1 MERILIIDDSVANI
15 KILSNILAKDYK
27 VSICKNGKEGIKQAI
42 EQAPILILLDI
53 IMPEMDGFEVIKK
66 LKSIESTKDIPVIFI
81 TSLTDDESEERGFSL
96 GAVDYIIKPFNPI
109 IVKARVKAHSD
120 LYLYRKKIEN
130 LAMLDGLTGIGNR
143 RSYDRHTDIEWKKA
157 ISKQY
162 AFTAM
167 LLDVDYFKQYNDYY
181 GHLKGDEVLKN
192 IARTVS
198 KNLPNKSDY
207 VCRYSGEKFI
217 VILLGTEKEEAL
229 IIAEKLRQAVEN
241 LNIPHSQSTIAK
253 KVTVS
258 IGGMTKSPKEGE
270 VLDDLIDIVDRHL
283 YWAKGM
289 GRNRVVWEYN
299 RAKDHSIIEIS
310 MLGNFKITIG
320 DKSITSTMNRSK
332 KMWLMLQYLIV
343 FKDKEITQQ
352 ELIEVLWPGEEVEK
366 PSYALKTLS
375 YRLRETL
382 QKLQVPY
389 ARELIIKSGGTY
401 HWNKG
406 YICRIDCNE
415 FERLCKEADKEE
427 ITKVERLILYKKAL
441 KLYKEDFLQGTVPE
455 QWMFSTQTYYHS
467 LYIKALH
474 STLKILQEQEK
485 YEEIHSICRSV
496 LQKEQF
502 DEEIHYYFID
512 MLIKIG
518 KPQEALK
525 DYKHIKEMLHKEFGS
540 GPCEKLTELYKKINQ

>member
-27 VSICKNGKEGIKQAI
+27 VSICKSGKEGIKQAI
-42 EQAPILILLDI
+42 EQSPILILLDI
-53 IMPEMDGFEVIKK
+53 IMPEMDGFEVIKE
-66 LKSIESTKDIPVIFI
+66 LKFIDSTKDIPIIFI
-81 TSLTDDESEERGFSL
+81 TSLTDDENEERGFSL
-96 GAVDYIIKPFNPI
+96 GAVDYITKPFNPI
-109 IVKARVKAHSD
+109 IVKARVKTHSD
-120 LYLYRKKIEN
+120 LYAYRKKIEN

-143 RSYDRHTDIEWKKA
+143 RSYDIHTDIEWKKA

-167 LLDVDYFKQYNDYY
+167 LMDIDYFKQYNDYY

-198 KNLPNKSDY
+198 RNLPNKGDY

-217 VILLGTEKEEAL
+217 VILPGTEKEEAL
-229 IIAEKLRQAVEN
+229 VIAEKLRQAVER
-241 LNIPHSQSTIAK
+241 LNIPHNQSTIAK
-253 KVTVS
+253 KITVS

-270 VLDDLIDIVDRHL
+270 VLNDLIDIVDRHL
-283 YWAKGM
+283 YWAKEM
-289 GRNRVVWEYN
+289 GRSRVVWEYDKD
-299 RAKDHSIIEIS
+299 KDHSIIEIS
-310 MLGNFKITIG
+310 MLGDFKITIG

-352 ELIEVLWPGEEVEK
+352 ELIEVLWSGEEVEK
-366 PSYALKTLS
+366 PNYALKTLS

-382 QKLQVPY
+382 QRLQVPY
-389 ARELIIKSGGTY
+389 ARELIIQSGGSY

-406 YICRIDCNE
+406 YICQIDYNE
-415 FERLCKEADKEE
+415 FERICKEAEREE
-427 ITKVERLILYKKAL
+427 IIEEERLNLYKKAL
-441 KLYKEDFLQGTVPE
+441 KLYKGDFLQGTASE
-455 QWMFSTQTYYHS
+455 QWLFSIQTYYHS
-467 LYIKALH
+467 LYIKVLH
-474 STLKILQEQEK
+474 GTLQLLQEQEK
-485 YEEIHSICRSV
+485 YEEIHAICRSV

-512 MLIKIG
+512 MLIKIDR
-518 KPQEALK
+518 PQEAIK
-525 DYKHIKEMLHKEFGS
+525 HYKHIKAMLYEEFGTE
-540 GPCEKLTELYKKINQ
+540 PCEKLTELYNEINQ